1 MSRSTTILMLFLL
14 PMIGH
19 AAVVQQ
25 SPASNT
31 HEEAAYSGTL
41 NANCSHFRGVIR
53 SNGRL
58 HRLHQVDTGGML
70 AMGYS
75 YYGAQRPHRAAAAR
89 RAFGIR
95 VVEKGRRN
103 VLPKSDIYRI
113 RHSSIGSTRCVTRT
127 LRALQ

>member
-1 MSRSTTILMLFLL
+1 MSRSTTMLMLFLL

-25 SPASNT
+25 SPALNT

-41 NANCSHFRGVIR
+41 NANCSRFRGVIR

-75 YYGAQRPHRAAAAR
+75 YYGEQRPHRAAAAR

-95 VVEKGRRN
+95 IVEKGRRN
-103 VLPKSDIYRI
+103 VLSRNDTYRI
-113 RHSSIGSTRCVTRT
+113 RHSSIRPAHCEIRTR
-127 LRALQ
+127 RASQ